1 MARRLAAVM
10 AADVAGYSRL
20 MHENEEATHAAFNAA
35 MSSFIV
41 PALERHLGRIVKSTG
56 DGFLAE
62 FSSAVE
68 AVRSALEFQEAL
80 HQGAILRPPQQRL
93 LFRVGIDVGDVIIE
107 KHDIFGD
114 HVNIAARLEQLC
126 QPGGVLISD
135 NTRHYVN
142 GRIDAEFHDLG
153 ERQVKNIASPI
164 RMFQILVAGSEAF
177 VPPPSSPPAVKPDSL
192 PRLHLLGPVSLQAGK
207 QDIPLRSLKAR
218 AALAYVALGESR
230 LETRDRLVGLL
241 WSGASESRARGLL
254 TPLLRD
260 LRASLEAAR
269 CAGIR
274 FGTHEIGLDP
284 EAIQVDI
291 FEVLKAA
298 EGGEAHPLLLER
310 RNLLDELLV
319 GLEGVDPSFRVW
331 LIAKRNSLRDRL
343 LFALETAMAS
353 KPPGSPAESRLATA
367 LLNLDQTHED
377 ACRRL
382 MQARISAGDAAG
394 ALRLYR
400 TLSDVLAREY
410 EMEPSAA
417 TKALAADIRSG
428 HAGRGPA
435 TGLVTAPRN
444 VTGEARLAISLPPV
458 TVHDVSAEKSHLVTG
473 FRQHLIASLIR
484 FREWQVTDAPAAE
497 PSMDESHRVANRYE
511 LQMNVHQHGST
522 LHVLLMLKE
531 AGNSL
536 YVWSDGFELKLENWF
551 EAQRLVVQ
559 KIALALNVNL
569 SADRLRR
576 LSEAPGISLGIYD
589 RWLRNQTLIRTFSLE
604 HWKRASQEFL
614 SILQDAPTFVP
625 AYCGLADMHNTEHI
639 VYPGKMRTRDRER
652 QAIEFARKAVEL
664 DPLNMNAHR
673 SLAWANVMAHQHT
686 PAAMNIQTAFELNP
700 NDPWTHFSAALLY
713 AFCGRSDRSAE
724 LVQLARDMALVPSK
738 MHWAY
743 LVDVHFLSGDYAAAV
758 EASDHALDYHR
769 TVRAWRAAALAQL
782 GDTGA
787 ASQEAQTFLQ
797 QVRQHWF
804 GADPPT
810 DDAILRWM
818 LHLYPIARREDWE
831 RLRDGLGLAGMP
843 VGNIDYRSWEQ
854 APA

>member
-20 MHENEEATHAAFNAA
+20 MHEDEESTHAAFNAA

-41 PALERHLGRIVKSTG
+41 PSIRRHQGRIVKSTG

-80 HQGAILRPPQQRL
+80 MQDAVLRPPQQRL
-93 LFRVGIDVGDVIIE
+93 LFRVGIDVGDVIVE
-107 KHDIFGD
+107 EHDIFGD

-135 NTRHYVN
+135 NARHYVN
-142 GRIDAEFHDLG
+142 GRVDAKFHDMG

-164 RMFQILVAGSEAF
+164 RMFQLLVAGNEEPF
-177 VPPPSSPPAVKPDSL
+177 VPPPQPQAASPDSL

-207 QDIPLRSLKAR
+207 QDVPLRNLKAR

-230 LETRDRLVGLL
+230 LETRERLVGLL
-241 WSGASESRARGLL
+241 WSGSSEARARGLL

-260 LRASLEAAR
+260 LRVSLEAAR
-269 CAGIR
+269 CAGVR

-284 EAIQVDI
+284 EAIQVDV

-298 EGGEAHPLLLER
+298 EAGEAHPLLLER
-310 RNLLDELLV
+310 RNLLDELLI
-319 GLEGVDPSFRVW
+319 GLEGVDPAFRVW
-331 LIAKRNSLRDRL
+331 LVAKRNSLRDRL
-343 LFALETAMAS
+343 LFALENAMAA
-353 KPPGSPAESRLATA
+353 KPAGSPAESRLATA

-382 MQARISAGDAAG
+382 MQGRVAAGDAAG
-394 ALRLYR
+394 ALRIYR
-400 TLSDVLAREY
+400 TLSDVLARDY

-428 HAGRGPA
+428 NAPRTPLPGSI
-435 TGLVTAPRN
+435 TAPPRFR
-444 VTGEARLAISLPPV
+444 GAARLAISLPPV
-458 TVHDVSAEKSHLVTG
+458 AMHEVSPEKSHLVTG

-484 FREWQVTDAPAAE
+484 FREWQVTDAPVGE
-497 PSMDESHRVANRYE
+497 LSMDESHRVASRYE
-511 LQMNVHQHGST
+511 LQMNVHQHGSV
-522 LHVLLMLKE
+522 LHVLLMLKQ
-531 AGNSL
+531 AGDSH
-536 YVWSDGFELKLENWF
+536 YVWSDGFELKLESWF
-551 EAQRLVVQ
+551 EAQRQVVQ

-576 LSEAPGISLGIYD
+576 LSEDSGISLGIYD
-589 RWLRNQTLIRTFSLE
+589 RWLRSQTLIRTFSLE
-604 HWKRASQEFL
+604 HWKRASAEFL
-614 SILQDAPTFVP
+614 GILDDAPTFVP

-639 VYPGKMRTRDRER
+639 VYPGKLRTRERER
-652 QAIEFARKAVEL
+652 QAIEFARRAVEL
-664 DPLNMNAHR
+664 DPSNMNAHR

-686 PAAMNIQTAFELNP
+686 QAAMSIQTAFELNP

-743 LVDVHFLSGDYAAAV
+743 LVDVHFLSGDYKAAV

-782 GDTGA
+782 GDTKA
-787 ASQEAQTFLQ
+787 AAEEAKTFLQ

-843 VGNIDYRSWEQ
+843 VKGIDYRSWEQ
-854 APA
+854 APT